1 MAQAPFGAQRRGLG
15 VISAAAIRYSLFRM
29 SQQEGLVEA
38 GKRLLLNNYRQAS
51 IVMTRGEGCSLWDV
65 SGRRFLDMTA
75 GVAVCVLGHGD
86 PGLADAIGAQARR
99 LVHASNLYYLENQIL
114 LAEALSRRAF
124 KGRAFFCNSGTEAN
138 EAALKLARRYQLVT
152 RARPERVELVAFEN
166 SFHGRTMGALAVTGQ
181 PKYRAGFGP
190 LVEPVRFLPFGD
202 SSALGPAITDK
213 TCAVIVE
220 PIQAEG
226 GIVLPPPG
234 YLQELRRLCTETG
247 TVLIFDEVQ
256 TGVGRTGTFYAFEN
270 EGVVP
275 DVVTLAKGL
284 GGGVPIGAMLA
295 NEEVARG
302 FEPGTHAS
310 TFGGNPLATA
320 AALYVQHTLDVNGLL
335 ERCRDVGA
343 HLNSALL
350 RLAERRKPR
359 TRGAR
364 GRGLLQ
370 GLVLDGEAAP
380 VVARAAARGLLVSAA
395 GGNVV
400 RLAPP
405 LIATKAQIDEAV
417 QLLDAA
423 LGDA

>member
-1 MAQAPFGAQRRGLG
+1 
-15 VISAAAIRYSLFRM
+15 M
-29 SQQEGLVEA
+29 SQQEELVGL

-51 IVMTRGEGCSLWDV
+51 IVMTRGEGCVLWDV

-86 PGLADAIGAQARR
+86 AGLADAIGTQARR
-99 LVHASNLYYLENQIL
+99 LVHASNLYYLENQLL

-138 EAALKLARRYQLVT
+138 EAALKLARRYQVVT
-152 RARPERVELVAFEN
+152 RGQPGRVELIAFEN

-181 PKYRAGFGP
+181 PKYRGGFGP

-202 SSALGPAITDK
+202 ASVLRGAITDK
-213 TCAVIVE
+213 ACAVIVE

-234 YLQELRRLCTETG
+234 YLQELRRLCSETG

-295 NEEVARG
+295 NEEVGRG

-320 AALYVQHTLDVNGLL
+320 AALYVQHTLDAGGLL

-343 HLNSALL
+343 HLGSALL

-370 GLVLDGEAAP
+370 GLVLDAEAAP
-380 VVARAAARGLLVSAA
+380 IVARAAERGLLVSAA
-395 GGNVV
+395 GGNVL
-400 RLAPP
+400 RFAPP

-423 LGDA
+423 LAD